1 MHEVLIVDDE
11 RSVVEGVAATLPCDE
26 LKIGT
31 VHKAFSAT
39 DALAI
44 MRQHPVDL
52 VITDIRMPGISGL
65 ELMDKVQE
73 ASPSTQCILLTG
85 HAEFEYAKRA
95 ITGGAS
101 DYLLKP
107 VNDEDLIQAV
117 DKALGTVRREWE
129 ELVSRDNTMKT
140 MRENLP
146 LLRRDLLIELLQ
158 GHSIPADALADKLS
172 QLMIPFSPND
182 AVALLLIRLEEPFVH
197 YGYKDR
203 TLLEYAVSNVA
214 EEVLRESCQVW
225 ACKEAHGY
233 LAFAVKRTN
242 QSKSREWTK
251 SAVNEQLMRLGEL
264 IQRQVE
270 TYLKGAVSVVIGE
283 EGAFPEHLAA
293 SYGSALA
300 AFRKHIGRGK
310 GYLLSLGEHQEKAA
324 VQTLRRLYEPPML
337 QDLLEAGRWDAFEE
351 KLGLIFEEL
360 ETEFGDSAEHAFE
373 SFCAVTGALTFIA
386 HKSGYGLFEFL
397 KPSER
402 ASLNFESFETFG
414 QLRDGLFRLAALMR
428 LSLEREAADGHTK
441 LIYKVQRFIEEHLD
455 RPISLQMIADRV
467 HLHPVYVS
475 QMYKTVTGESLTDY
489 MLRIR
494 MEKSAYLLK
503 TTNLKIYEIGMK
515 FSYQNAAYF
524 IKQFKKVYG
533 MTPQEYKDQ
542 HSI

>member
-1 MHEVLIVDDE
+1 MYEILIVDDE
-11 RSVVEGVAATLPCDE
+11 RSVVEGVAATLPCDD
-26 LKIGT
+26 LKIGM
-31 VHKAFSAT
+31 VHKAFSVT

-44 MRQHPVDL
+44 MRKHPVDL

-65 ELMDKVQE
+65 ELMDKVHE

-117 DKALGTVRREWE
+117 HKALDTVRKEWE
-129 ELVSRDNTMKT
+129 ELVSRDNTLKT

-146 LLRRDLLIELLQ
+146 LLRRDLLLELLQ
-158 GHSIPADALADKLS
+158 GHTIQPDVLKDKLS
-172 QLMIPFSPND
+172 QLMLPFSKND
-182 AVALLLIRLEEPFVH
+182 AVALFLIRLEEPFVH
-197 YGYKDR
+197 YDYKDR

-225 ACKEAHGY
+225 MCKEAHGY
-233 LAFAVKRTN
+233 LAFVVKRE
-242 QSKSREWTK
+242 QTK
-251 SAVNEQLMRLGEL
+251 LQRMNRTGAREQLERLGEL

-270 TYLKGAVSVVIGE
+270 NYLKGAVSIVIGE
-283 EGAFPEHLAA
+283 EGAFPEHLAV
-293 SYGSALA
+293 SYSSALA
-300 AFRKHIGRGK
+300 TFRKHIGRGK
-310 GYLLSLGEHQEKAA
+310 GYLLSLGEHQEKSA
-324 VQTLRRLYEPPML
+324 VQTLRQLYEPPTL
-337 QDLLEAGRWDAFEE
+337 QDMLEGGRWDAFEE
-351 KLGLIFEEL
+351 KLALIFKEL

-373 SFCAVTGALTFIA
+373 TFCAVTGALTFIA
-386 HKSGYGLFEFL
+386 HKSGFGLFDFL
-397 KPSER
+397 EPSER
-402 ASLNFESFETFG
+402 ATLTFESFETYG
-414 QLRDGLFRLAALMR
+414 QLRDGLVRLAARMR
-428 LSLEREAADGHTK
+428 SSLEREAADGHSK
-441 LIYKVQRFIEEHLD
+441 LINKVQRFIEEHLD
-455 RPISLQMIADRV
+455 KPISLQMIADRI

-475 QMYKTVTGESLTDY
+475 QMYKAVTGEGLTDY

-503 TTNLKIYEIGMK
+503 SSNLKIYEIGNK
-515 FSYQNAAYF
+515 FSYQNAPYF

-533 MTPQEYKDQ
+533 MTPQEYRDK

>member
-1 MHEVLIVDDE
+1 MYEILIVDDE
-11 RSVVEGVAATLPCDE
+11 RSVVEGVAATLPCDD
-26 LKIGT
+26 LKIGM
-31 VHKAFSAT
+31 VHKAFSVT

-44 MRQHPVDL
+44 MRKHPVDL

-65 ELMDKVQE
+65 ELMDKVHE

-117 DKALGTVRREWE
+117 HKALDTVRKEWE
-129 ELVSRDNTMKT
+129 ELVSRDNTLKT

-146 LLRRDLLIELLQ
+146 LLRRDLLLELLQ
-158 GHSIPADALADKLS
+158 GHTVQPDVLKDKLS
-172 QLMIPFSPND
+172 QFMLPFSKND
-182 AVALLLIRLEEPFVH
+182 AVALFLIRLEEPFVH
-197 YGYKDR
+197 YDYKDR

-225 ACKEAHGY
+225 MCKEAHGY
-233 LAFAVKRTN
+233 LAFAVKRE
-242 QSKSREWTK
+242 QTK
-251 SAVNEQLMRLGEL
+251 LQRMNRTDAREQLERLGEL

-270 TYLKGAVSVVIGE
+270 NYLKGAVSIVIGE
-283 EGAFPEHLAA
+283 EGAFPEHLAV
-293 SYGSALA
+293 SYSRALA

-310 GYLLSLGEHQEKAA
+310 GYLLSLGEHQEKSA
-324 VQTLRRLYEPPML
+324 VQTLRQLYEPPTL
-337 QDLLEAGRWDAFEE
+337 QDMLEGGRWDAFEE
-351 KLGLIFEEL
+351 KLALIFKEL

-373 SFCAVTGALTFIA
+373 TFCAVTGALTFIA
-386 HKSGYGLFEFL
+386 HKSGFGLFDFL
-397 KPSER
+397 EPSER
-402 ASLNFESFETFG
+402 ATLTFESFETYG
-414 QLRDGLFRLAALMR
+414 QLRDGLVRLAARMR
-428 LSLEREAADGHTK
+428 SSLEREAADGHSK
-441 LIYKVQRFIEEHLD
+441 LINKVQRFIEEHLD
-455 RPISLQMIADRV
+455 KPISLQMIADRV

-475 QMYKTVTGESLTDY
+475 QMYKAVTGEGLTDY

-503 TTNLKIYEIGMK
+503 SSNLKIYEIGNK
-515 FSYQNAAYF
+515 FSYQNAPYF
-524 IKQFKKVYG
+524 IKLFKKVYG
-533 MTPQEYKDQ
+533 MTPQEYRDK